1 MTRHGDPPDTGPAD
15 RGRQDLP
22 GHDGDGDDPGEDP
35 VAVLQTALRVQ
46 QIGLNRL
53 AEQVRALTT
62 LLQQQ
67 ATAGHDGGQPAA
79 APGDDTGG
87 TAGRRAAPWCWRG
100 ITPDRATALWTEL
113 ADWVAWLHTRYPL
126 AEVLPGC
133 WWRHPELVEE
143 LTAAHEA
150 WKFANTSPGAN
161 PYGPAEWHDRYLP
174 GLEHRLATR
183 WKTRRCAQT
192 HQPTQPYSYGTP
204 LDDPDAFHQH
214 TRPGSTRAPAARL
227 ELHEVSD
234 AVASGDAEIL
244 GTDLGDPIYHRG
256 RYWQIHPDGDAYM
269 PVTDPGQLAALSEAR
284 RRIRLARATTDP
296 GPWS

>member
-1 MTRHGDPPDTGPAD
+1 
-15 RGRQDLP
+15 
-22 GHDGDGDDPGEDP
+22 
-35 VAVLQTALRVQ
+35 VQ

-53 AEQVRALTT
+53 AEQVRALTA
-62 LLQQQ
+62 LLQEE
-67 ATAGHDGGQPAA
+67 AAAGHDGQPAA
-79 APGDDTGG
+79 APDDAATG

-100 ITPDRATALWTEL
+100 ITADRATALWTEL
-113 ADWVAWLHTRYPL
+113 ADWVGWLHTRYPL

-192 HQPTQPYSYGTP
+192 HHSTQPSSYGTP

-227 ELHEVSD
+227 ELQEVSD

-269 PVTDPGQLAALSEAR
+269 PVTDPGQLAALSQAR
-284 RRIRLARATTDP
+284 RRIRLARASTDP

>member
-15 RGRQDLP
+15 HGRDP
-22 GHDGDGDDPGEDP
+22 AGDDGDEEDP
-35 VAVLQTALRVQ
+35 VAVLQTTLRVQ

-53 AEQVRALTT
+53 ADQVRTLTT
-62 LLQQQ
+62 LLQHQ
-67 ATAGHDGGQPAA
+67 AAGQDVPPAA
-79 APGDDTGG
+79 PPGDPTG
-87 TAGRRAAPWCWRG
+87 TGRRAAPWCWRG

-113 ADWVAWLHTRYPL
+113 ADWVGWLHTRYPL
-126 AEVLPGC
+126 AELLPGC

-192 HQPTQPYSYGTP
+192 HHSTQPSSYGTP

-227 ELHEVSD
+227 ELQEVSD

-269 PVTDPGQLAALSEAR
+269 PVTDPGQLAALSQAR
-284 RRIRLARATTDP
+284 RRIRLARASTDP